1 MAATAFFSHAA
12 LRHPHCSLVDRAKLI
27 TRHRR
32 ERQTAAGLRPE
43 RAGEGAR
50 GGSERGVY
58 HLAWLFHMASK
69 LILPSHFTR
78 SAPHGVRSEGGR
90 GRTVVHGNCAER
102 RSKNL
107 KPWSVRTALEKA
119 PFKLAET
126 SLRGRTPR
134 NPRTLR
140 TGGRAGAG
148 ERGRLQRAFF
158 PR

>member
-43 RAGEGAR
+43 RAGEG
-50 GGSERGVY
+50 GERGVY

-90 GRTVVHGNCAER
+90 GRTVVHGNCAGR

-134 NPRTLR
+134 

-148 ERGRLQRAFF
+148 ERGRLQKAFF

>member
-1 MAATAFFSHAA
+1 M
-12 LRHPHCSLVDRAKLI
+12 
-27 TRHRR
+27 
-32 ERQTAAGLRPE
+32 
-43 RAGEGAR
+43 
-50 GGSERGVY
+50 
-58 HLAWLFHMASK
+58 AWLFHMASK

-78 SAPHGVRSEGGR
+78 SAPHGVRNEGGR

-107 KPWSVRTALEKA
+107 KPWSVRTALENA

-134 NPRTLR
+134 KPRTPR

>member
-1 MAATAFFSHAA
+1 M
-12 LRHPHCSLVDRAKLI
+12 
-27 TRHRR
+27 
-32 ERQTAAGLRPE
+32 
-43 RAGEGAR
+43 
-50 GGSERGVY
+50 
-58 HLAWLFHMASK
+58 AWLFHMASK

-107 KPWSVRTALEKA
+107 KPWSVRTALENA

-126 SLRGRTPR
+126 SLRGRTP
-134 NPRTLR
+134 PKPR